1 MKKARSF
8 LYVRAQKDEKK
19 PLSKLSGG
27 IGTSMASG
35 KKPNTTTIVTELAA
49 PVAEQ
54 FGVNLWDVRFEKEGA
69 SWFLRIFID
78 KEEGVDIE
86 DCENVSRVMSKL
98 LDEADPIDQ
107 SYYLEVSS
115 PGIGRDLVKP
125 WHFQKYIG
133 WPVTVRLIRA
143 VDGVREFTGEMTAFD
158 GENVTLALEDMEV
171 EMVFGLKEA
180 AWVRLYEEIEF

>member
-1 MKKARSF
+1 
-8 LYVRAQKDEKK
+8 
-19 PLSKLSGG
+19 
-27 IGTSMASG
+27 MASG
-35 KKPNTTTIVTELAA
+35 KKPNTTTIVSELAA

-54 FGVNLWDVRFEKEGA
+54 FGVSLWDVRFEKEGS

-78 KEEGVDIE
+78 KEDGVDIE

-133 WPVTVRLIRA
+133 FPVTVRLIRA

-158 GENVTLALEDMEV
+158 GENVTLALEDLET
-171 EMVFGLKEA
+171 EMIFGLKEA
-180 AWVRLYEEIEF
+180 AWVRLYEEIDF